1 MFKKP
6 NYDHIAVDTEITLEV
21 TAEQAK
27 AVYWAYD
34 RGLQDLDSDALRQL
48 EILLT
53 NIKIELW
60 P

>member
-6 NYDHIAVDTEITLEV
+6 NYDHVAEDANITLEV

-27 AVYWAYD
+27 AVFWAYD
-34 RGLQDLDSDALRQL
+34 RGLSDLDAEALKQL
-48 EILLT
+48 EKLLT

-60 P
+60 S

>member
-1 MFKKP
+1 MFSKP
-6 NYDHIAVDTEITLEV
+6 NYDHIAVDSKITVEI

-27 AVYWAYD
+27 AVFWAYD
-34 RGLQDLDSDALRQL
+34 RGLSDLDAEALRQL
-48 EILLT
+48 EQLLT

>member
-6 NYDHIAVDTEITLEV
+6 NYDHIAIDTNIKLDV

-27 AVYWAYD
+27 AVFWAYD
-34 RGLQDLDSDALRQL
+34 RGLQDLDSDALKQL
-48 EILLT
+48 EKLIT

>member
-6 NYDHIAVDTEITLEV
+6 NYDHVAEDAIITLEV

-27 AVYWAYD
+27 AVFWAYD
-34 RGLQDLDSDALRQL
+34 RGLSDLDAEALKQL
-48 EILLT
+48 EKLLT

-60 P
+60 S